1 MLIITT
7 RRLAVTGVVA
17 AVLLSGCVATSQA
30 REAGS
35 PEVSIERAAGVTSTP
50 TQETEQSRPR
60 SGYARVNGLE
70 MYYEIHGTGEPLV
83 LLHGAY
89 TTIDI
94 SFGALL
100 PELARTR
107 QVIAVEQ
114 QAHGHTGDI
123 DRPLSYEQMAD
134 DTAELLRKL
143 NIKKAD
149 FLGYSMGANIALQVA
164 VRHPDLVDRLVV
176 LSAYFDNA
184 GLYPGV
190 LEGIAQITP
199 ETFIGSGLPEAY
211 GAVAPNPDDWPV
223 LVEKAK
229 QLDLT
234 FEGWPADAIASIEAP
249 TLVAVGDS
257 DTVRPGHAVEMFEL
271 LGGGVPGDFA
281 GLPDDQLAVLA
292 GTTHL
297 GLILERSDQLF
308 SMTTAFLDAETGGH

>member
-1 MLIITT
+1 MLSMTV
-7 RRLAVTGVVA
+7 RRFAVTVAVA
-17 AVLLSGCVATSQA
+17 AALLAGCVGTSQA
-30 REAGS
+30 RDAGT
-35 PEVSIERAAGVTSTP
+35 PDAAIERPTSATTP
-50 TQETEQSRPR
+50 TTQPAQPLRART
-60 SGYARVNGLE
+60 GYARVNGLQ
-70 MYYEIHGTGEPLV
+70 MYYEIHGSGAPLV
-83 LLHGAY
+83 LLHGAF

-100 PELARTR
+100 PELAQTR

-134 DTAELLRKL
+134 DTAALLRKL
-143 NIKKAD
+143 NIKEAD

-164 VRHPDLVDRLVV
+164 IRHPDLVDRLVV

-211 GAVAPNPDDWPV
+211 AAVAPNPDDWAV

-234 FEGWPADAIASIEAP
+234 FEGWPASAIASIEAP
-249 TLVAVGDS
+249 TLVVVGDS
-257 DTVRPGHAVEMFEL
+257 DTVRTGHATEMFEL
-271 LGGGVPGDFA
+271 VGGGVPGDFA
-281 GLPDDQLAVLA
+281 GLPDDQLAVLP

-297 GLILERSDQLF
+297 GLITERTDQLF